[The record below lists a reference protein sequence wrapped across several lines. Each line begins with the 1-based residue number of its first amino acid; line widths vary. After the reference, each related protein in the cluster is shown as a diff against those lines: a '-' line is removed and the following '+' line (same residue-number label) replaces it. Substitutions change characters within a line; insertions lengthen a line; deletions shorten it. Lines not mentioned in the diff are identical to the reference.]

1 MQIGRKLIHLES
13 VDSTNNYTAN
23 LVKSQGLA
31 SGTVILADEQF
42 AGKGQRGS
50 EWHAE
55 PGMNLTFSTYLELA
69 NLSVE
74 NQFDLSKLIALSL
87 CHFLEKLGLRPEIKW
102 PNDILIG
109 GRKISGVLIENMIS
123 GKGPLR
129 SIIGVGLNINQ
140 MRFGKFDATSIQ
152 CELGQFY
159 PVRDAL
165 YSVVTSFNELSME
178 LLNQPELLHE
188 RYLEKLYRYKSTHS
202 FKDAEGVFK
211 GEILGV
217 APSGKLIVL
226 KNGGQVEYDLKEI
239 KFLKA

>member
-42 AGKGQRGS
+42 AGKGQRGT
-50 EWHAE
+50 EWSVE
-55 PGMNLTFSTYLELA
+55 PGMNLTFSVYLELA
-69 NLSVE
+69 NLSVD
-74 NQFDLSKLIALSL
+74 NQFDLSKLVALSI

-102 PNDILIG
+102 PNDILVK
-109 GRKISGVLIENMIS
+109 GRKISGVLIENSIA
-123 GKGPLR
+123 GKGPIR
-129 SIIGVGLNINQ
+129 SVIGVGVNVNQ

-165 YSVVTSFNELSME
+165 LSFIASFNEVSLEMS
-178 LLNQPELLHE
+178 NKPELLHE
-188 RYLEKLYRYKSTHS
+188 RYLRKLYRYQSTHS
-202 FKDAEGVFK
+202 YKDGAGIFEGA
-211 GEILGV
+211 IQGV
-217 APSGKLIVL
+217 APTGKLIML
-226 KNGGQVEYDLKEI
+226 KQGEIVEYDLKEI
-239 KFLKA
+239 KFLK

>member
-23 LVKSQGLA
+23 LVKSRGLA
-31 SGTVILADEQF
+31 SGTVILADDQF
-42 AGKGQRGS
+42 EGKGQRGT
-50 EWHAE
+50 EWHVE
-55 PGMNLTFSTYLELA
+55 PGMNLTFSAYLEFA

-74 NQFDLSKLIALSL
+74 NQFDLSKVIALSI

-102 PNDILIG
+102 PNDILVG

-123 GKGPLR
+123 GKSPLR
-129 SIIGVGLNINQ
+129 SIVGIGLNVNQ

-165 YSVVTSFNELSME
+165 FSFMSSYNEISA
-178 LLNQPELLHE
+178 ELLHRPE
-188 RYLEKLYRYKSTHS
+188 VLHQRYLEKLYRYKSVHS
-202 FKDAEGVFK
+202 YKDATGIFK
-211 GEILGV
+211 GSIQGV
-217 APSGKLIVL
+217 APTGKLIVL
-226 KNGGQVEYDLKEI
+226 KNDELVEYDLKEI
-239 KFLKA
+239 KFLKS